1 MKLNC
6 RYLSRV
12 CCLVPFVDSFI
23 NATMTLFFS
32 KKGKDKLYDKSTHGA
47 SCTMAVVCLSGESES
62 RRRCHRRVRMLYVQ
76 RL

>member
-1 MKLNC
+1 MLFGAFRGFVYK
-6 RYLSRV
+6 RYS
-12 CCLVPFVDSFI
+12 D
-23 NATMTLFFS
+23 TFFS